1 MSMGKRNTSL
11 HSLNRKCRHLPQLI
25 EPLINAIATAA
36 EAANLMPHVVDHFQ
50 LSLDQM
56 REGARFLACRIA
68 KGDSD
73 SLTAETTVTL
83 GHFKTALGW
92 AYAQVQTMARE
103 QQSSLPVNEAEAAYQ
118 EAAAR
123 V

>member
-1 MSMGKRNTSL
+1 
-11 HSLNRKCRHLPQLI
+11 
-25 EPLINAIATAA
+25 
-36 EAANLMPHVVDHFQ
+36 
-50 LSLDQM
+50 M
-56 REGARFLACRIA
+56 REGARLLACRIA
-68 KGDSD
+68 KGDSA